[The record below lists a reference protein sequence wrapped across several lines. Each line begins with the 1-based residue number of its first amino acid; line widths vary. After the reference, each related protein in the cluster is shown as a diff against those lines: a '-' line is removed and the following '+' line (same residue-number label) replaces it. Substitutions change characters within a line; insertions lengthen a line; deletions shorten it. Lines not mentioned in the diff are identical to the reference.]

1 MIQQYICPEC
11 IISDMKEKTKPGV
24 IERLAE
30 TAARAESGLNHAKVI
45 QVLKEREDLGSTGIG
60 GGVAIPH
67 GKLDGLDRMIIV
79 VARSREGVPFD
90 AADNRPV
97 HVIFLL
103 LAPNDAASQYLKTL
117 AKISRVLR
125 MEGVSQK
132 ILEAEDEEEIR
143 AVIEEA
149 EEKIRSGNF

>member
-1 MIQQYICPEC
+1 MILSYVCPEC
-11 IISDMKEKTKPGV
+11 IILDLKEKSKEGV
-24 IERLAE
+24 IARLAE
-30 TAARAESGLNHAKVI
+30 AASKAVPGLKTDKII
-45 QVLKEREDLGSTGIG
+45 QVLKEREELGTTGIG

-67 GKLDGLDRMIIV
+67 GKLDDLDEMIIV
-79 VARSREGVPFD
+79 VARSKEGVPFES
-90 AADNRPV
+90 ADNKPV

-103 LAPNDAASQYLKTL
+103 LAPNDAATQYLKTL

-132 ILEAEDEEEIR
+132 ILDAEGKDEIR

-149 EEKIRSGNF
+149 EDKIRSGDF